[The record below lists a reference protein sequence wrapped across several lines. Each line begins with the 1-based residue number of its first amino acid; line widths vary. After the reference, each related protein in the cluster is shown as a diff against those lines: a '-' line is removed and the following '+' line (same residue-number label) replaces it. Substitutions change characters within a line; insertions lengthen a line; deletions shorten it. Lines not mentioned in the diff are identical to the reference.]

1 MAFIEELKA
10 EVDTALKK
18 LDEVP
23 LVEPGTDH
31 KAGVIELLKMA
42 LKNEIEASQIAALW
56 MPTTAEMDC
65 KLGLARQC
73 GDEAKHYRL
82 LEKRLHELGF
92 DTSGFSPVASGYTPL
107 YKYLLNLETTVER
120 MAAGP
125 FTREAIAVKRNN
137 QFAAYLKASGDEA
150 SAAIYIDTVQPDEEW
165 HHRLGLEMLKK
176 YAVTPAEQEQ
186 ARRAALATLA
196 LADELR
202 DAAIARAGT
211 VAIPGC

>member
-1 MAFIEELKA
+1 MAFIDEIKT
-10 EVDTALKK
+10 EVDAALAK

-31 KAGVIELLKMA
+31 KKAVIELLKMA
-42 LKNEIEASQIAALW
+42 LKNEIEASQIAAVW

-82 LEKRLHELGF
+82 IEKRLQELGF
-92 DTSGFSPVASGYTPL
+92 DTAHFSPIASGYTPL

-137 QFAAYLKASGDEA
+137 QFASYLKASGDHA
-150 SAAIYIDTVQPDEEW
+150 SAAIYVDTIQPDEEW
-165 HHRLGLEMLKK
+165 HHRLGLEMVKK
-176 YAVTPAEQEQ
+176 YAITPAQQAQ
-186 ARRAALATLA
+186 ARSAAIATLA

-202 DAAIARAGT
+202 EVAIARVGLAA
-211 VAIPGC
+211 VPGC